1 MYIQPEYNQINIL
14 LDKLIKSKISNYH
27 KDRNYVYFEK
37 ERFKNVSGLSTFISR
52 GLLKEKTLLKK
63 IIISQHKNDKF
74 IQEIFWR
81 VYWQGW
87 LENHSKVW
95 ESYKNNISNIESKN
109 LYNIANYQEA
119 INGSTSI
126 KPFNEWVKLLKQDGY
141 LHNHERM
148 WFASIWIH
156 YLEIPWQLGCKFFYE
171 HLFDGDV
178 ASNLLSWRW
187 VAGLQ
192 TLGKKYIAT
201 ESNINKYTNN
211 RYLGLKLP
219 KIKNIIIENE
229 DRSLNSIVKSSLQE
243 TYEDCAFM
251 FMDNNLNLDLFNR
264 LQSKNKIL
272 ILIRYNLTSIKK
284 SKNVLNFQKKLFKD
298 FVKLNIKEKIKYYE
312 FEIPNENYKLK
323 LFLKSKGIKNIIFDY
338 CRIGYERDLLNN
350 FILKIDDRITV
361 HNILDD
367 FYNQSWQYCKK
378 GFFQFRERIPMLLK
392 VFS

>member
-1 MYIQPEYNQINIL
+1 MNIQPEYNQMNIL
-14 LDKLIKSKISNYH
+14 LDELIKFKISNYH
-27 KDRNYVYFEK
+27 KARNYVYFEE
-37 ERFKNVSGLSTFISR
+37 ERFKNVSGLSAFISR

-63 IIISQHKNDKF
+63 ITISQNKNDKF

-95 ESYKNNISNIESKN
+95 QSYKNYIYNIESKN
-109 LYNIANYQEA
+109 SYNIANYQEA

-126 KPFNEWVKLLKQDGY
+126 KPFNEWVRILKKDGY

-156 YLEIPWQLGCKFFYE
+156 YLGIPWQLGCNFFYE
-171 HLFDGDV
+171 HLLDGDV

-219 KIKNIIIENE
+219 KIKNIIIKYE
-229 DRSLNSIVKSSLQE
+229 DNSLNSIVTSTLQE

-264 LQSKNKIL
+264 LQSKKKFL
-272 ILIRYNLTSIKK
+272 ILIKYNLKSIKK
-284 SKNVLNFQKKLFKD
+284 SKNVLNFQNKLFKD
-298 FVKLNIKEKIKYYE
+298 FVKQNIQEKIGYYE
-312 FEIPNENYKLK
+312 FEIPNENSKLK
-323 LFLKSKGIKNIIFDY
+323 LFLESNGIKNIIFDY

-350 FILKIDDRITV
+350 FFLKLDDRITI
-361 HNILDD
+361 HNILDN
-367 FYNQSWQYCKK
+367 FYNESWQYCKK
-378 GFFQFRERIPMLLK
+378 GFFKFREKIPMLLK
-392 VFS
+392 TFC

>member
-1 MYIQPEYNQINIL
+1 MNIQPEYNQMNIL
-14 LDKLIKSKISNYH
+14 LDELIKFKISNYH
-27 KDRNYVYFEK
+27 KARNYVYFEE
-37 ERFKNVSGLSTFISR
+37 ERFKNVSGLSAFISR

-95 ESYKNNISNIESKN
+95 QSYKNYIYNIESKN
-109 LYNIANYQEA
+109 SYNIANYQEA

-126 KPFNEWVKLLKQDGY
+126 KPFNEWVRILKKDGY

-156 YLEIPWQLGCKFFYE
+156 YLGIPWQLGCNFFYE
-171 HLFDGDV
+171 HLLDGDV

-192 TLGKKYIAT
+192 TLGKKYLAT

-219 KIKNIIIENE
+219 KIKNIIIKYE
-229 DRSLNSIVKSSLQE
+229 DNSLNSIVTSTLQE

-264 LQSKNKIL
+264 LQSKKKFL
-272 ILIRYNLTSIKK
+272 ILIKYNLKSIKK
-284 SKNVLNFQKKLFKD
+284 SKNVLNFQNKLFKD
-298 FVKLNIKEKIKYYE
+298 FVKQNIQEKIGYYE
-312 FEIPNENYKLK
+312 FEIPNENSKLK
-323 LFLKSKGIKNIIFDY
+323 LFLESNGIKNIIFDY

-350 FILKIDDRITV
+350 FFLKLDDKITI
-361 HNILDD
+361 HNILDN
-367 FYNQSWQYCKK
+367 FYNESMQKCKK
-378 GFFQFRERIPMLLK
+378 GFFKFREKIPMLLK
-392 VFS
+392 TFC

>member
-1 MYIQPEYNQINIL
+1 MNIQPEYNQMNIL
-14 LDKLIKSKISNYH
+14 LDELIKFKISNYH
-27 KDRNYVYFEK
+27 KARNYVYFEE
-37 ERFKNVSGLSTFISR
+37 ERFKNVSGLSAFISR

-63 IIISQHKNDKF
+63 ITISQNKNDKF

-95 ESYKNNISNIESKN
+95 ESYKNYIYDIESKN
-109 LYNIANYQEA
+109 SYNIANYQEA

-126 KPFNEWVKLLKQDGY
+126 KPFNEWVRILKKDGY

-156 YLEIPWQLGCKFFYE
+156 YLEIPWQLGCNFFYE
-171 HLFDGDV
+171 HLLDGDV

-219 KIKNIIIENE
+219 KIKNIIIKYE
-229 DRSLNSIVKSSLQE
+229 DNSLNSIVTSTLQE

-264 LQSKNKIL
+264 LQSKKKFL
-272 ILIRYNLTSIKK
+272 ILIRYNLKSIKK
-284 SKNVLNFQKKLFKD
+284 SKNVLNFQNKLFKD
-298 FVKLNIKEKIKYYE
+298 FVKQNIQEKIGYYE
-312 FEIPNENYKLK
+312 FEIPNENSKLK
-323 LFLKSKGIKNIIFDY
+323 LFLESNGIKNIIFDY

-350 FILKIDDRITV
+350 FFLKLDDRITI
-361 HNILDD
+361 HNILDN
-367 FYNQSWQYCKK
+367 FYNESWQYCKK
-378 GFFQFRERIPMLLK
+378 GFFKFREKIPMLLK
-392 VFS
+392 TFC